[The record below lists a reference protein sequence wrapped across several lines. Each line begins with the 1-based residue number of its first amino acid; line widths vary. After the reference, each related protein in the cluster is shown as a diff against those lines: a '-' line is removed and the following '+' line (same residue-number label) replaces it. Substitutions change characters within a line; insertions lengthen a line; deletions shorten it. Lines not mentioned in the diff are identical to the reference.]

1 MLIFIKITSIMTTL
15 EINILEDE
23 SLILDVLRAFE
34 HRHLL
39 TFTNKKSISFSG
51 KPMSEMEYEDMLNEA
66 RSTPAY
72 SLEQAKKYLNL

>member
-1 MLIFIKITSIMTTL
+1 MTTL

-34 HRHLL
+34 HRRLL
-39 TFTNKKSISFSG
+39 TFTDKKSISFSG
-51 KPMSEMEYEDMLNEA
+51 KPMSEMEYEDMLSEA
-66 RSTPAY
+66 RSTPSY